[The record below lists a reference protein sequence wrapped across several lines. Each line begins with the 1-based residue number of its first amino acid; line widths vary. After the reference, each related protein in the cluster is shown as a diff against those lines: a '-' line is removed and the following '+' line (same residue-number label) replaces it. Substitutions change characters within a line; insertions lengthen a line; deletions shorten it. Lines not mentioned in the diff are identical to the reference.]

1 MMYRSKRLIF
11 IVVAQLFLVLNLSAQ
26 ENSSACACCGEEYQ
40 QFNFW
45 LGDWVVYSK
54 GKMVAFNKITKI
66 EDGCIVRENWKSVGS
81 NYSGTSYNFYDK
93 VSGKWKQT
101 WVDNQGSVLEL
112 SGAIEDN
119 KMILQSK
126 VKIDDAGNRVVNRL
140 TWTNNKNGTV
150 NQMWEASEDGG
161 VTFVVVFDGLYR
173 KRKLP

>member
-1 MMYRSKRLIF
+1 MYRSKRLTFLVI
-11 IVVAQLFLVLNLSAQ
+11 AQLFLVLNVSAQ
-26 ENSSACACCGEEYQ
+26 DNASACACCDEEYQ
-40 QFNFW
+40 EFNFW

-66 EDGCIVRENWKSVGS
+66 EDGCVVRENWKSVGS

-93 VSGKWKQT
+93 VAKKWNQT
-101 WVDNQGSVLEL
+101 WVDNQGSVLQL
-112 SGAIEDN
+112 SGTFEGD

-126 VKIDDAGNRVVNRL
+126 VTIDDTGKRVVNRL
-140 TWTNNKNGTV
+140 TWTNNKNDTV
-150 NQMWEASEDGG
+150 SQMLEASEDGG